1 MNPLHLPWLEL
12 SIVLAIVGAAGV
24 SLFRD
29 PLHAARCGLLLTGVV
44 LACTLLAWLAAYL
57 GVPGDASDPY
67 SLQMHL
73 LGRRLFEL
81 DGLSA
86 PLVPVVALLQFLTAL
101 ATPRTKVRRFSF
113 SWSLAGEALRIATFG
128 CVDMGLLICLLVV
141 GTIPPYIELV
151 NRGRPTRVYALHMG
165 LFVVLLL
172 VGVGLLAGGRTEAAV
187 LPLMAA
193 ILVRCGTVPVHCW
206 VTDWFEHASF
216 GNALLFVTPL
226 TGFYAAVRLVLPI
239 APDWVLQAIG
249 LISLVTAVYAAAMAC
264 IQRDT
269 RRFFAYL
276 FLSHASLVLVGLEL
290 HTPLSLT
297 GALCLWLSVML
308 SLGGLGLTLRSLEA
322 RFGRLSLSGY
332 HGLYDHVPSQAVFF
346 LITGLASV
354 GFPGTL
360 GFIATELLVDGA
372 VEASPSVGVMVIAT
386 AALNGIAIVRAY
398 FLLFTG
404 KRHVST
410 ISLSSTMRERIA
422 VLTLSGLIFGGGW
435 FPQPG
440 VLSRS
445 HAAEQ
450 ILKDRSARLNESP

>member
-1 MNPLHLPWLEL
+1 
-12 SIVLAIVGAAGV
+12 
-24 SLFRD
+24 
-29 PLHAARCGLLLTGVV
+29 
-44 LACTLLAWLAAYL
+44 
-57 GVPGDASDPY
+57 
-67 SLQMHL
+67 
-73 LGRRLFEL
+73 
-81 DGLSA
+81 
-86 PLVPVVALLQFLTAL
+86 
-101 ATPRTKVRRFSF
+101 
-113 SWSLAGEALRIATFG
+113 
-128 CVDMGLLICLLVV
+128 
-141 GTIPPYIELV
+141 
-151 NRGRPTRVYALHMG
+151 
-165 LFVVLLL
+165 
-172 VGVGLLAGGRTEAAV
+172 
-187 LPLMAA
+187 
-193 ILVRCGTVPVHCW
+193 
-206 VTDWFEHASF
+206 
-216 GNALLFVTPL
+216 
-226 TGFYAAVRLVLPI
+226 VLPI